1 VTGVPE
7 GSLKSKTALVTGAA
21 QGIGK
26 AIALRLAREGAVVA
40 ACDMNLPLAEAT
52 VQEIRDSGAKAKAFL
67 LNVTDAEAVERVV
80 EEAAKEFG
88 RIDILVNNAGITKD
102 ALLLRMEEEA
112 WDAVLSVNLKG
123 TFLLSKACARLM
135 IKQRFGRIVNI
146 SSVSGQRGNA
156 GQSNYAASKAGII
169 GFTKSLSKELG
180 ARGVTVNAVAPGFIR
195 TAMTEDLPQ
204 EIKDS
209 YLKQIP
215 LGRLGTPEDVA
226 GAVAFLCSEDGAY
239 ISGEILA
246 VNGGMH

>member
-1 VTGVPE
+1 MAG
-7 GSLKSKTALVTGAA
+7 GSLTGKTALVTGAA

-26 AIALRLAREGAVVA
+26 AIGLRLAREGAVVA
-40 ACDMNLPLAEAT
+40 ACDLNLPLAEAT
-52 VQEIRDSGAKAKAFL
+52 VQEIRDSGEKAKAFL

-80 EEAAKEFG
+80 EETAKEFG

-180 ARGVTVNAVAPGFIR
+180 ARGVTVNAVAPGFIQ

-204 EIKDS
+204 GIKDS

-215 LGRLGTPEDVA
+215 LGRLGTPEDIA
-226 GAVAFLCSEDGAY
+226 GAVAFLCSEDAAY
-239 ISGEILA
+239 ISGEILG
-246 VNGGMH
+246 VNGGMY

>member
-1 VTGVPE
+1 MPE
-7 GSLKSKTALVTGAA
+7 VSLKGKTALVTGAA

-26 AIALRLAREGAVVA
+26 AIGLRLAREGAVVA
-40 ACDMNLPLAEAT
+40 ACDLNLPLAEAT
-52 VQEIRDSGAKAKAFL
+52 VQEIRDSGANGKAYL
-67 LNVTDAEAVERVV
+67 LNVTDAEEVRRVV

-102 ALLLRMEEEA
+102 ALLLRMEEGA

-123 TFLLSKACARLM
+123 TFLLSKACARFM

-169 GFTKSLSKELG
+169 GFTKSLAKELG
-180 ARGVTVNAVAPGFIR
+180 PRGVTVNAVAPGFIQ

-204 EIKDS
+204 GIKDS

-215 LGRLGTPEDVA
+215 LGRLGTPEDIA

-239 ISGEILA
+239 ISGEILG
-246 VNGGMH
+246 VNGGMY

>member
-1 VTGVPE
+1 MPE
-7 GSLKSKTALVTGAA
+7 VSLKGKTALVTGAA

-26 AIALRLAREGAVVA
+26 AIGLRLAREGAVVA
-40 ACDMNLPLAEAT
+40 ACDLNLPLAEAT
-52 VQEIRDSGAKAKAFL
+52 VQEIRDSGANGKAYL
-67 LNVTDAEAVERVV
+67 LNVTDAEEVRRVV

-102 ALLLRMEEEA
+102 ALLLRMEEGA

-180 ARGVTVNAVAPGFIR
+180 PRGVTVNAVAPGFIQ

-204 EIKDS
+204 GIKDS

-215 LGRLGTPEDVA
+215 LGRLGTPEDIA

-239 ISGEILA
+239 ISGEILG
-246 VNGGMH
+246 VNGGMY

>member
-1 VTGVPE
+1 MPE
-7 GSLKSKTALVTGAA
+7 GSLKGKTALVTGAA

-26 AIALRLAREGAVVA
+26 AIGLRLAREGAVVA
-40 ACDMNLPLAEAT
+40 ACDLNLPLAEAT
-52 VQEIRDSGAKAKAFL
+52 VQEIMDSGANGKAYL
-67 LNVTDAEAVERVV
+67 LNVTDAEEVGRVV

-88 RIDILVNNAGITKD
+88 HIDILVNNAGITKD
-102 ALLLRMEEEA
+102 ALLLRMEEGA

-123 TFLLSKACARLM
+123 TFLLSKACARFM

-169 GFTKSLSKELG
+169 GFTKSLAKELG
-180 ARGVTVNAVAPGFIR
+180 PRGVTVNAVAPGFIQ

-204 EIKDS
+204 GIKDS

-215 LGRLGTPEDVA
+215 LGRLGTPEDIA
-226 GAVAFLCSEDGAY
+226 GTVAFLCSEDGAY
-239 ISGEILA
+239 ISGEILG
-246 VNGGMH
+246 VNGGMY

>member
-1 VTGVPE
+1 MPE
-7 GSLKSKTALVTGAA
+7 RSLKGKTALVTGAA

-26 AIALRLAREGAVVA
+26 AIGLRLAREGAVVA
-40 ACDMNLPLAEAT
+40 ACDLNLPLAEAT
-52 VQEIRDSGAKAKAFL
+52 VQEIRDSGAKAKAYL
-67 LNVTDAEAVERVV
+67 LNVTDAEEVERVV

-102 ALLLRMEEEA
+102 ALLLRMEEGA

-180 ARGVTVNAVAPGFIR
+180 ARGVTVNAVAPGFIQ

-204 EIKDS
+204 GIKDS

-215 LGRLGTPEDVA
+215 LGRLGTPEDIA

-239 ISGEILA
+239 ISGEILG
-246 VNGGMH
+246 VNGGMY

>member
-1 VTGVPE
+1 MPE
-7 GSLKSKTALVTGAA
+7 GSLKGKTALVTGAA

-26 AIALRLAREGAVVA
+26 AIGYRLAREGAVVA
-40 ACDMNLPLAEAT
+40 ACDLNLPLAEAT
-52 VQEIRDSGAKAKAFL
+52 VQEIRDSGAKAKAYL
-67 LNVTDAEAVERVV
+67 LNVTDAEEVERVV

-102 ALLLRMEEEA
+102 ALLLRMEEGA

-180 ARGVTVNAVAPGFIR
+180 ARGVTVNAVAPGFIQ

-204 EIKDS
+204 GIKDS

-215 LGRLGTPEDVA
+215 LGRLGTPEDIA

-239 ISGEILA
+239 ISGEILG
-246 VNGGMH
+246 VNGGMY

>member
-1 VTGVPE
+1 MPE
-7 GSLKSKTALVTGAA
+7 GSLKGKTALVTGAA

-26 AIALRLAREGAVVA
+26 AIGLRLAREGAVVA
-40 ACDMNLPLAEAT
+40 ACDLNLPLAEAT
-52 VQEIRDSGAKAKAFL
+52 VREIRDSGAKAKAYL
-67 LNVTDAEAVERVV
+67 LNVTDAEEVERVV

-102 ALLLRMEEEA
+102 ALLLRMEEGA

-180 ARGVTVNAVAPGFIR
+180 ARGVTVNAVAPGFIQ
-195 TAMTEDLPQ
+195 TAMTEDLSQ
-204 EIKDS
+204 GIKDS

-215 LGRLGTPEDVA
+215 LGRLGTPEDIA
-226 GAVAFLCSEDGAY
+226 GVVAFLCSEDGAY
-239 ISGEILA
+239 ISGEILG
-246 VNGGMH
+246 VNGGMY

>member
-1 VTGVPE
+1 MPE
-7 GSLKSKTALVTGAA
+7 VSLKGKTALVTGAA

-26 AIALRLAREGAVVA
+26 AIGLRLAREGAVVA
-40 ACDMNLPLAEAT
+40 ACDLNLPLAEAT
-52 VQEIRDSGAKAKAFL
+52 VQEIRDSGANGKAYL
-67 LNVTDAEAVERVV
+67 LNVTDAEEVRRVV

-102 ALLLRMEEEA
+102 ALLLRMEEGA

-146 SSVSGQRGNA
+146 SSLSGQRGNA

-180 ARGVTVNAVAPGFIR
+180 PRGVTVNAVAPGFIQ

-204 EIKDS
+204 GIKDS

-215 LGRLGTPEDVA
+215 LGRLGTPEDIA

-239 ISGEILA
+239 ISGEILG
-246 VNGGMH
+246 VNGGMY

>member
-1 VTGVPE
+1 MPE
-7 GSLKSKTALVTGAA
+7 GSLKGKTALVTGAA

-26 AIALRLAREGAVVA
+26 AIGLRLGREGAVVA
-40 ACDMNLPLAEAT
+40 ACDLNLPLAEAT
-52 VQEIRDSGAKAKAFL
+52 VQEIRDSGAKAKAYL
-67 LNVTDAEAVERVV
+67 LNVTNAEEVERVV

-88 RIDILVNNAGITKD
+88 HIDILVNNAGITKD

-180 ARGVTVNAVAPGFIR
+180 ARGVTVNAVAPGFIQ
-195 TAMTEDLPQ
+195 TAMTEGLPQ

-209 YLKQIP
+209 YLMQIP
-215 LGRLGTPEDVA
+215 LGRLGTPEDIA

-239 ISGEILA
+239 ISGEILG
-246 VNGGMH
+246 VNGGMY